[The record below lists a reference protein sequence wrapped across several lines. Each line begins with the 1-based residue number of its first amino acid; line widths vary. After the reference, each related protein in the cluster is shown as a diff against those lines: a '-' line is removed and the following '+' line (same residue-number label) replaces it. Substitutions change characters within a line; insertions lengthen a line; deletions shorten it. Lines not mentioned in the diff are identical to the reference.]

1 MRILISFFPNWRREK
16 RVWNAE
22 EVGGEPKNQNLQ
34 NLADNVFT
42 DGIVRK
48 ESVEPFA
55 RYVEK

>member
-22 EVGGEPKNQNLQ
+22 EKGSEPKNQNLQ

-48 ESVEPFA
+48 ESVEPVP